1 MKNEGMVLD
10 VMATH
15 NSNRTYSR
23 SPHAMFFLGEFQV
36 AVFQASRFPVST
48 TDKKTHKQQSKMAAK
63 SLLQGLADKVKC
75 AREYALLGNYG
86 TALKYFEIALDNVD
100 AYVRVRTPPIGV
112 ATDTGYTLFISIIA
126 IRFTV
131 LINQQ
136 L

>member
-1 MKNEGMVLD
+1 MVLD

-23 SPHAMFFLGEFQV
+23 SPHAMFFLGGILGEIP
-36 AVFQASRFPVST
+36 RFY
-48 TDKKTHKQQSKMAAK
+48 DRQKKTQQSKMAAK